1 MKKRI
6 SWLLALSLLLSLG
19 ITAAAEEETGLP
31 AVGETIEGFTV
42 QELRDI
48 PFLGGTAVLFEHD
61 RTGAKLL
68 YIANSDTE
76 RCFALS
82 FATRAL
88 DNTGTPHV
96 FEHATTDGSEKYPS
110 TSLFFN
116 LSYQT
121 YNTYMNAMTGQYET
135 LYPVASLSEA
145 QLLKLADYYTDSC
158 LHPLILE
165 DESIFR
171 AEAWR
176 YRLAD
181 ADAPLSIEGT
191 VYSEMLAAMNIN
203 SAAWYNTQRA
213 AYPGSTVGNVSGGDP
228 AFIPDLT
235 WDELKSYH
243 ERYYHPS
250 NCLGYLYG
258 EFEDYT
264 AFLRLLDEAFAPYER
279 QEFRFDDEGYTPL
292 TEPVVQSLPYAVE
305 AGSNTAKGAEIR
317 YAFVMPGL
325 NQEPETQ
332 RRLVGLTKLL
342 GSDASPLMQKLKKAL
357 PGGAFYVYLFWQAPD
372 TALVFDAGSLDV
384 EDAALFQR
392 TVDEALKELAESG
405 FASEF
410 TDSVAN
416 AVELDLKLSREGS
429 NIGVN
434 ILQTIFN
441 IAMNTDEAF
450 VYFDVVES
458 LDHIVEWNED
468 GSFRQFI
475 RDWLVDSR
483 TTALVTTYPEAG
495 LREQLDAAEAERLAE
510 VKAAMSE
517 EEIAAIVAASNA
529 EPTEPENTS
538 ALVASLQ
545 AVTVDSL
552 PEEVRDYTVTDETG
566 EDGVR
571 RLFAEA
577 EVDGVGSPL
586 LMLDVSG
593 LPQEDILWFALY
605 NAVLGELDTK
615 AHTSEELASL
625 RARYLYNGTVGLKL
639 INSYASSDY
648 HPYLAASWT
657 ARDEDLETGYA
668 LVYELLFDTRFDDSQ
683 KLLGLI
689 QKTRAALKTSITND
703 PYERQ
708 LVAALGADYP
718 YYAYLA
724 TYSGLDYYGF
734 LESVEALMEEN
745 PAAVQEKLAAMQE
758 SLRSRS
764 GAVAAYAGT
773 AAGAEINGR
782 AADDFFAKLSDTPIE
797 PQTYDFA
804 PPALSS
810 ALIVDSGVQYNGLA
824 AGYGA
829 LGLDGYNAGL
839 DAVASLVSDL
849 YLYPMLRDQYG
860 VYSII
865 HYFENVS
872 GVYLYS
878 YRDPNI
884 DETYAV
890 YEGLPAFLEG
900 LEIDQEKLDGYILS
914 AYSALAMPEGELQ
927 GAVNAI
933 TNHLVGIPADDTQ
946 QCMRELKALTPE
958 AVKACADVYA
968 RLLADGYRFTSGGAG
983 AINARAELFDE
994 ILNPFGAEDLSE
1006 AELADVP
1013 EEHARYEA
1021 VRFVFEN
1028 LLMAACEDG
1037 SFGVD
1042 EPATLGELASALCQ
1056 LGGLP
1061 AGSEAEAVEALAQ
1074 YGILPAD
1081 SQADEALTAQTAAD
1095 ALAAFSAAIGLELAP
1110 EVPGDALSRGD
1121 LAEVLYGYY
1130 NALA

>member
-1 MKKRI
+1 MKKLL
-6 SWLLALSLLLSLG
+6 SLLLALSLLLSLG
-19 ITAAAEEETGLP
+19 TVAVADEEKGLP
-31 AVGETIEGFTV
+31 AVGETVEGFTV
-42 QELRDI
+42 RELRDI
-48 PFLGGTAVLFEHD
+48 PFLGGTAVLFEHA

-76 RCFALS
+76 RCFALN

-96 FEHATTDGSEKYPS
+96 FEHATLDGSEKYPS
-110 TSLFFN
+110 AALFFN

-121 YNTYMNAMTGQYET
+121 YNTYMNALTGQYET
-135 LYPVASLSEA
+135 MYPIASLSEA

-171 AEAWR
+171 EEAWR

-203 SAAWYNTQRA
+203 SSAWYNAQRA

-235 WDELKSYH
+235 WEALRSYH

-250 NCLGYLYG
+250 NCLAYLYG

-264 AFLRLLDEAFAPYER
+264 AFLKLLDEAFAPYER
-279 QEFRFDDEGYTPL
+279 QEFLFDDADYTPL
-292 TEPVVQSLPYAVE
+292 TEPVEQRVPYAVE
-305 AGSNTAKGAEIR
+305 AGSNTDKGAEIR
-317 YAFVMPGL
+317 YVFVFPGL
-325 NQEPETQ
+325 NQDPETQ
-332 RRLVGLTKLL
+332 LKLVGLYNLL
-342 GSDASPLMQKLKKAL
+342 GSDASPLIQKLKKAL
-357 PGGAFYVYLFWQAPD
+357 PGGAFYVYPFWQAPD
-372 TALVFDAGSLDV
+372 TALVFDAGSLDPD
-384 EDAALFQR
+384 DAALFKS

-405 FASEF
+405 FAAELA
-410 TDSVAN
+410 DSIAN
-416 AVELDLKLSREGS
+416 AVELDLKLTREGNS
-429 NIGVN
+429 IGVN
-434 ILQTIFN
+434 ILQAIFSY
-441 IAMNTDEAF
+441 AMNTDDAF
-450 VYFDVVES
+450 VYFDVVDS
-458 LDHIVEWNED
+458 LNHIVEWNED

-475 RDWLVDSR
+475 RDWLLDSR
-483 TTALVTTYPEAG
+483 STALVTTYPEAG

-529 EPTEPENTS
+529 EPTEPEDTS

-577 EVDGVGSPL
+577 EVDGVGAPL

-593 LPQEDILWFALY
+593 LPQEDIPWFALY

-625 RARYLYNGTVGLKL
+625 RARYLYNGTIGLKL

-668 LVYELLFDTRFDDSQ
+668 LVYELLFDTRFDDAE

-703 PYERQ
+703 PYEMQ

-773 AAGAEINGR
+773 AAGAEVNGR
-782 AADDFFAKLSDTPIE
+782 AADAFLAKLGATPIE

-810 ALIVDSGVQYNGLA
+810 ALIVDSNVQYNGIA
-824 AGYGA
+824 ACYGA
-829 LGLDGYNAGL
+829 LGLDGFDAGL

-1006 AELADVP
+1006 AALSDLP
-1013 EEHARYEA
+1013 EDHAQYEA

-1028 LLMAACEDG
+1028 LLMAAREDG
-1037 SFGVD
+1037 SFGAD
-1042 EPATLGELASALCQ
+1042 EPATRGELASALCQ

-1095 ALAAFSAAIGLELAP
+1095 ALAAFSAAIGLDLAP

-1121 LAEVLYGYY
+1121 LAQVLYDYY